1 MDLHRLFMVGSYS
14 VLGVILAKICCFPYL
29 MMICSKVYDSDGLLI
44 MVGFYLI
51 LGAIL
56 SRIRYFL
63 LRMMIRP
70 KIYDSDGLR
79 LLAYCA

>member
-1 MDLHRLFMVGSYS
+1 MDLHRLFMVGSHS
-14 VLGVILAKICCFPYL
+14 VLGVILARTPCFSHL
-29 MMICSKVYDSDGLLI
+29 MMIRPKIYDSADLLI

-63 LRMMIRP
+63 LRMMIRL

>member
-1 MDLHRLFMVGSYS
+1 MIRP
-14 VLGVILAKICCFPYL
+14 KI
-29 MMICSKVYDSDGLLI
+29 YDSADLLI
-44 MVGFYLI
+44 MVGFYLV

-70 KIYDSDGLR
+70 EIYDSDGL
-79 LLAYCA
+79 LEWVYCA

>member
-1 MDLHRLFMVGSYS
+1 MDLHRLFMVGSHS
-14 VLGVILAKICCFPYL
+14 VLGVILAKIYCFTYL
-29 MMICSKVYDSDGLLI
+29 MTICSKVHDSDGLLI

-70 KIYDSDGLR
+70 KIYDSDGL
-79 LLAYCA
+79 LEWACCA

>member
-1 MDLHRLFMVGSYS
+1 MDLHRLFMVGSHS
-14 VLGVILAKICCFPYL
+14 VLGVILAKIYCFTYL
-29 MMICSKVYDSDGLLI
+29 MTICSKVHDSADLLI

-70 KIYDSDGLR
+70 KIYDFDGLR
-79 LLAYCA
+79 LTAYCA

>member
-1 MDLHRLFMVGSYS
+1 MDLHCLFMVGTHS
-14 VLGVILAKICCFPYL
+14 VLGVILARIRCFPYL
-29 MMICSKVYDSDGLLI
+29 MMICSKLHDSADLLI
-44 MVGFYLI
+44 MVGFYVI